1 MLPAAQWGAQ
11 IDPVVNDSALRQRP
25 LYFHPLVLFYGGV
38 GRVVVVEGWSGLVD
52 HVVILDDVV
61 LHLGRQL
68 VELSDGDAHVQT
80 SEDVAQIFITV
91 HSVVLGVHRPAQ
103 YSGGLS
109 LLLLLLH
116 FQLGFG
122 MAVVL
127 LSHVFRIAEL
137 VQVVGSRSWLGWG
150 FLWILDDE
158 SIGGDDSDGHADGSV
173 VSAEIVDA
181 LPAGDV
187 DGVSVDNSVSPSS
200 LQNALMFIGKYF
212 WQLGLADRYNFEEIV
227 VAVYLVPL
235 NEVAQI
241 DIFIFTKYIEKL
253 FLFQYLL
260 LLNYFWCAFGVFVLL
275 QFF

>member
-1 MLPAAQWGAQ
+1 MLLRHLAVLLSDWLRHLPLQLLEFFLHPVQLLISLPQHHVRMLPAAQWRAQ
-11 IDPVVNDSALRQRP
+11 IDPVVDDSALRQRP

-38 GRVVVVEGWSGLVD
+38 GRVVVVEGGSGLVN

-122 MAVVL
+122 MAVVI
-127 LSHVFRIAEL
+127 LSNIFRIAEL
-137 VQVVGSRSWLGWG
+137 VQVVGSRS
-150 FLWILDDE
+150 
-158 SIGGDDSDGHADGSV
+158 
-173 VSAEIVDA
+173 
-181 LPAGDV
+181 
-187 DGVSVDNSVSPSS
+187 
-200 LQNALMFIGKYF
+200 
-212 WQLGLADRYNFEEIV
+212 
-227 VAVYLVPL
+227 
-235 NEVAQI
+235 
-241 DIFIFTKYIEKL
+241 
-253 FLFQYLL
+253 
-260 LLNYFWCAFGVFVLL
+260 
-275 QFF
+275 